1 MTSRKEYDKAVA
13 LRYKPGLEQAPRI
26 IAAGKGEIAEKIIR
40 IAKEHNIH
48 VHNDP
53 DLVEMLS
60 ELELNS
66 EIPPELYVVVSE
78 ILVFVYSLN
87 RKETSG

>member
-13 LRYKPGLEQAPRI
+13 LRYNPGLEQAPRI
-26 IAAGKGEIAEKIIR
+26 IAAGKGKIAEKIIR
-40 IAKEHNIH
+40 IAKEHNIL

-53 DLVEMLS
+53 DLVEILS

-78 ILVFVYSLN
+78 ILVFIYSLN
-87 RKETSG
+87 RKQTP

>member
-1 MTSRKEYDKAVA
+1 MTSRKGYDKAVA

-26 IAAGKGEIAEKIIR
+26 IAAGKGKIAEKIIR

-53 DLVEMLS
+53 DLVEILS

-78 ILVFVYSLN
+78 ILVFIYSLN
-87 RKETSG
+87 RKQTP

>member
-1 MTSRKEYDKAVA
+1 MAFRKGYDKAVA

-26 IAAGKGEIAEKIIR
+26 IAAGKGKIAEKIIR

-53 DLVEMLS
+53 DLVEVLS

-78 ILVFVYSLN
+78 ILVFIYSLN
-87 RKETSG
+87 RK

>member
-1 MTSRKEYDKAVA
+1 MAFRKEYDKAVA
-13 LRYKPGLEQAPRI
+13 LRYKPGLEQAPRV
-26 IAAGKGEIAEKIIR
+26 IAAGKGKIAEKIIR

-53 DLVEMLS
+53 DLVEILS

-78 ILVFVYSLN
+78 LLVFVYSLN

>member
-13 LRYKPGLEQAPRI
+13 LRYKPGLEKAPRV
-26 IAAGKGEIAEKIIR
+26 IAAGKGKIAEKIIR

>member
-1 MTSRKEYDKAVA
+1 MTSSKEYDKAVA
-13 LRYKPGLEQAPRI
+13 LRYKPGMEKAPRV
-26 IAAGKGEIAEKIIR
+26 IAVGKGKIAEKIVR

-60 ELELNS
+60 ELEINS

-87 RKETSG
+87 RKEMSG

>member
-1 MTSRKEYDKAVA
+1 MAFRKEYDKAVA
-13 LRYKPGLEQAPRI
+13 LRYKPGLEQAPRV
-26 IAAGKGEIAEKIIR
+26 IAAGKGKIAEKIIR

-48 VHNDP
+48 VYNDP
-53 DLVEMLS
+53 DLVEVLS
-60 ELELNS
+60 ELELSS

>member
-13 LRYKPGLEQAPRI
+13 LRYKPGLEQAPRV
-26 IAAGKGEIAEKIIR
+26 IAAGKGKIAEKIVR

-87 RKETSG
+87 RKEMSG

>member
-13 LRYKPGLEQAPRI
+13 LRYKPGLEQAPRV
-26 IAAGKGEIAEKIIR
+26 IAAGKGKIAEKIIR

-60 ELELNS
+60 ELEINS

-87 RKETSG
+87 RKEMSG

>member
-26 IAAGKGEIAEKIIR
+26 IAAGKGKIAEKIIR

>member
-1 MTSRKEYDKAVA
+1 MTSGNKSDKAVA
-13 LRYKPGLEQAPRI
+13 LRYIPEREKAPRV
-26 IAAGKGEIAEKIIR
+26 IATGKGKLAEKIIQ

-60 ELELNS
+60 QLQPDQ
-66 EIPPELYVVVSE
+66 EIPPDLYKVVAE

-87 RKETSG
+87 GKKKLG

>member
-1 MTSRKEYDKAVA
+1 MNSRKEYNKAVA
-13 LRYKPGLEQAPRI
+13 LRYKPELEQAPRV
-26 IAAGKGEIAEKIIR
+26 IAAGKGKIAEIIVR

-48 VHNDP
+48 VQNDP

-60 ELELNS
+60 SLELNR

-87 RKETSG
+87 RKEMSG

>member
-1 MTSRKEYDKAVA
+1 MASEKRTDKAVA
-13 LRYKPGLEQAPRI
+13 LRYTPGREQAPRVM
-26 IAAGKGEIAEKIIR
+26 AAGKGKLAEKIIQ

-48 VHNDP
+48 IHNDP

-60 ELELNS
+60 QLQPDQ
-66 EIPPELYVVVSE
+66 EIPPELYKVVAE

-87 RKETSG
+87 GKKMSR

>member
-13 LRYKPGLEQAPRI
+13 LRYKPGLEQAPRV
-26 IAAGKGEIAEKIIR
+26 IAAGKGKIAEKIIR

-60 ELELNS
+60 ELEINS

-78 ILVFVYSLN
+78 ILVFIYSLN
-87 RKETSG
+87 RKEMSG

>member
-1 MTSRKEYDKAVA
+1 MAFRKGYDKAVA
-13 LRYKPGLEQAPRI
+13 LRYKPGLEQAPRV
-26 IAAGKGEIAEKIIR
+26 IAAGKGKIAEKIIR

-53 DLVEMLS
+53 DLVEVLS

-78 ILVFVYSLN
+78 ILVFIYSLN

>member
-13 LRYKPGLEQAPRI
+13 LRYKPGLEQAPRV
-26 IAAGKGEIAEKIIR
+26 IAAGKGKIAEKIIR

>member
-1 MTSRKEYDKAVA
+1 MALRRGYDKAVA
-13 LRYKPGLEQAPRI
+13 LRYKPGLERAPRV
-26 IAAGKGEIAEKIIR
+26 IAAGKGKIAEKIIR
-40 IAKEHNIH
+40 IAKENKIH

-53 DLVEMLS
+53 DLVEVLS

-87 RKETSG
+87 RKKTSE

>member
-13 LRYKPGLEQAPRI
+13 IRHKPGLEKAPRV
-26 IAAGKGEIAEKIIR
+26 IAAGKGKIAEKIIR

-87 RKETSG
+87 RKEMSG

>member
-1 MTSRKEYDKAVA
+1 MTSRKVYDKAVA
-13 LRYKPGLEQAPRI
+13 LRYKPGLEQAPRV
-26 IAAGKGEIAEKIIR
+26 IASGKGEIAEKIIR

-48 VHNDP
+48 LHNDP
-53 DLVEMLS
+53 DLVEILS

-87 RKETSG
+87 RNEMSG

>member
-1 MTSRKEYDKAVA
+1 MSSSNEPGKAVA
-13 LRYKPGLEQAPRI
+13 LKYTPGYEKAPRI
-26 IAAGKGEIAEKIIR
+26 VATGKGKLAEKIIQ

-48 VHNDP
+48 IHNDP

-60 ELELNS
+60 QLEPDQ
-66 EIPPELYVVVSE
+66 EIPPELYKIVAE

-87 RKETSG
+87 GKKLSG

>member
-13 LRYKPGLEQAPRI
+13 LRYKPGLEQAPRV
-26 IAAGKGEIAEKIIR
+26 IAAGKGKIAEKIIR

-87 RKETSG
+87 RKEMSG

>member
-13 LRYKPGLEQAPRI
+13 LRYKRGLDQAPRI
-26 IAAGKGEIAEKIIR
+26 IAAGKGNIAEKIIR

>member
-1 MTSRKEYDKAVA
+1 MSSGIKYDKAVA
-13 LRYKPGLEQAPRI
+13 LRYKPEKEKAPRI
-26 IAAGKGEIAEKIIR
+26 IATGKGKIAENIIR

-53 DLVEMLS
+53 DLVEMLC
-60 ELELNS
+60 ELEPDR
-66 EIPPELYVVVSE
+66 EIPLELYAVVAE
-78 ILVFVYSLN
+78 ILVFIYSLN